1 MSARARTEVPCEVC
15 GTLLNLVSRARRHCQ
30 TDDCR
35 LGYVIKWY
43 LREESYDSEGHMYW
57 SGPRG
62 TKSASSP
69 GVAMAYAADYET
81 NLNKRQYRVL
91 DIAALVHEGKPFDTT
106 RRWKNKCG
114 DLACVALEHWQLGA
128 RTGDRKDLSQ
138 KILARL
144 DAAPLLALVDVRE
157 YRDAKEATVTGAMVG
172 AVTMMPRS
180 HALSV
185 AIQTARKQGY
195 LTVSAADAICIDYL
209 GVHPYDVYGDLF
221 YEVGTDAA

>member
-1 MSARARTEVPCEVC
+1 MPARARTEVPCEVC
-15 GTLLNLVSRARRHCQ
+15 GTLLNLVSGARRHCQ

-128 RTGDRKDLSQ
+128 RTGGHKDVSQ

-144 DAAPLLALVDVRE
+144 DAAPLLALVDAR
-157 YRDAKEATVTGAMVG
+157 
-172 AVTMMPRS
+172 MPRS